1 MKQSRF
7 VASCLAAVSLAT
19 LSACATDPNTGQ
31 KRISR
36 TAIGAGIGAVG
47 GLLVGGMVGGAGAK
61 IIGAGIGGVAGA
73 AVGAKNDQPARGRR
87 EQTEGNPVDAPPG
100 GEGSPP
106 PR

>member
-7 VASCLAAVSLAT
+7 VTSCLAAASLAT

-47 GLLVGGMVGGAGAK
+47 GLLVGGLVGGTGAK
-61 IIGAGIGGVAGA
+61 VIGAGIGGVAGA
-73 AVGAKNDQPARGRR
+73 AVGAKNDQPKGRR
-87 EQTEGNPVDAPPG
+87 EQTEGTAVEPPPVD
-100 GEGSPP
+100 EGSPA

>member
-7 VASCLAAVSLAT
+7 VAASLAAVSLVT
-19 LSACATDPNTGQ
+19 VSACATDPNTGQ

-47 GLLVGGMVGGAGAK
+47 GLLVGGMVGGSGAK
-61 IIGAGIGGVAGA
+61 ILGAGIGGVAGA
-73 AVGAKNDQPARGRR
+73 AVGSKNDRRPREPR
-87 EQTEGNPVDAPPG
+87 EQTAGTAVDAPPADEG
-100 GEGSPP
+100 GAP

>member
-7 VASCLAAVSLAT
+7 VASCLAAMSLVT
-19 LSACATDPNTGQ
+19 VSACATDPNTGQ

-47 GLLVGGMVGGAGAK
+47 GLLVGGMVGGSGAK

-73 AVGAKNDQPARGRR
+73 AVGSKNDQPKARR
-87 EQTEGNPVDAPPG
+87 EKTEGTAVEPAPVD
-100 GEGSPP
+100 EGD
-106 PR
+106 PRR